1 MLEFGKLEIVE
12 KTFTREPGAV
22 RGQAYEGIKFR
33 RYESTKGKKAAE
45 EAGEAWTPFIEEQFV
60 ISNKAFAQLNLEENA
75 LVQAKQGNQVFL
87 LVVDDQEAV
96 EPAAKFAR
104 RSTNKD
110 GSLAKKGKMFSNEF
124 LMNDLIAVGALNKD
138 GKGNQYLSITDV
150 TKEVAG
156 APAVVH
162 AIYLLDVDKS
172 VDPAKDNEEE
182 TVASDVAAGF

>member
-45 EAGEAWTPFIEEQFV
+45 EVGEAWTPFIEEQFV

-172 VDPAKDNEEE
+172 VDPTKDDEEAV
-182 TVASDVAAGF
+182 VASNVAAGF